1 MITSEKITECYQSL
15 FEFMQAEYNLIL
27 TISEMDEIII
37 TSKKVIEKINN
48 LQD

>member
-1 MITSEKITECYQSL
+1 MITKEKITDCYQSL
-15 FEFMQAEYNLIL
+15 FEFMHSEYNLIL